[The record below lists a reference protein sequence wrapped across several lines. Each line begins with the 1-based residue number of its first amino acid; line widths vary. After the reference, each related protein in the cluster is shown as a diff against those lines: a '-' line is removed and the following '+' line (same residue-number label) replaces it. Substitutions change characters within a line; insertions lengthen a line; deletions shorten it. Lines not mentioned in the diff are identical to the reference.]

1 MKFSQVYKIEMDNI
15 TVSEATKNKVYTYLK
30 SEEGIRKKRVQT
42 KFLRTAFIY
51 ACLAILFI
59 TGVYNRNTISAFA
72 RTVFCE
78 FIFEM
83 GGKQVEMGEMHP
95 VKFNMDTFL
104 ESTDVNVLKDDENDS
119 SYWKNYRCL
128 EDLENETGIIMISS
142 ELLENSSDE
151 DNYNIHIFPTYHTGH
166 LNTDFV
172 YGRYH
177 VNVDGRFALE
187 GFSQDLLGYGTSEDE
202 KYDSVYESSNGIR
215 AYFVKSERSNK
226 IVFKAGD
233 ILYQVI
239 SNAPIK
245 ELKNLI
251 DSFEY

>member
-1 MKFSQVYKIEMDNI
+1 MKFSQIYRIEMDNI
-15 TVSEATKNKVYTYLK
+15 TVSEASKNKVFTYLK
-30 SEEGIRKKRVQT
+30 SEEGMRKKRVQT
-42 KFLRTAFIY
+42 KLLRAFTY

-72 RTVFCE
+72 RTVFSE

-83 GGKQVEMGEMHP
+83 GGKQVEMGEMHS

-104 ESTDVNVLKDDENDS
+104 VSTDVNVLKDDEKDS

-128 EDLENETGIIMISS
+128 EDLANETGITMISS
-142 ELLENSSDE
+142 ELLKNSSDE
-151 DNYNIHIFPTYHTGH
+151 DNYNIHIFTTYHNGH
-166 LNTDFV
+166 LNADFV

-187 GFSQDLLGYGTSEDE
+187 GFSQDLLGYGTSKDE

-215 AYFVKSERSNK
+215 AYFAKSERSNK
-226 IVFKAGD
+226 IVFKAGN
-233 ILYQVI
+233 ILYQVN

-245 ELKNLI
+245 ELEKLI
-251 DSFEY
+251 DSFKY

>member
-1 MKFSQVYKIEMDNI
+1 MKFSQIYRIEMDNI
-15 TVSEATKNKVYTYLK
+15 TVSEAAKNKVFIYLK

-42 KFLRTAFIY
+42 RFLRTAFTY
-51 ACLAILFI
+51 ACLLILVI
-59 TGVYNRNTISAFA
+59 TGVYNRNTVSAFA
-72 RTVFCE
+72 RTVFNE
-78 FIFEM
+78 FIFVM

-95 VKFNMDTFL
+95 LKFNMDTFL
-104 ESTDVNVLKDDENDS
+104 VSTDVNVLKDDENDS

-128 EDLENETGIIMISS
+128 EELENETGIIMISS

-151 DNYNIHIFPTYHTGH
+151 NNYNIHIFPTYHNGH
-166 LNTDFV
+166 LNADFV

-233 ILYQVI
+233 ILYQVN

-245 ELKNLI
+245 ELEKLI
-251 DSFEY
+251 DSFKY